1 MLNDVYSESLAEDL
15 RHLGEEVADAMTR
28 PSVLYRPTLSVYGDK
43 YCMLYGP
50 NIAEGVAGFGDTA
63 AEAAKAF
70 DEAWNNTKAPRMVA
84 NPTPDATRLDEWP
97 ETAPDGDWLYHKG
110 DQVIEGYFGYEKEDG
125 LCFKEGGCGACYHP
139 KMFFNAG
146 EYFTKV
152 SQ

>member
-63 AEAAKAF
+63 AEAASAF
-70 DEAWNNTKAPRMVA
+70 DRVWKEGPAPRMVA
-84 NPTPDATRLDEWP
+84 NTNPTAVDKWQVGSCEGDDEPPDD
-97 ETAPDGDWLYHKG
+97 APDGFEPCGHWEPLGVGPYQSSYNG
-110 DQVIEGYFGYEKEDG
+110 GPEDMTTITVWRRP
-125 LCFKEGGCGACYHP
+125 LKA
-139 KMFFNAG
+139 
-146 EYFTKV
+146 V
-152 SQ
+152 Q